1 MINLDNVCNE
11 NKSILDTYKLKNSR
25 KIKNKIFVPYNSDLK
40 NDNVKDVNNS
50 SQYISEED
58 TSLSV
63 FVDKMFAKHN
73 EIDIDIQAFLQG
85 EYDEFMGI
93 NNKKENSPKTV
104 LPIQDNV
111 KTEFNNKKE
120 DSPKTVLPIQDNI
133 KTEFN
138 NKKEDSPK
146 TVLPIQNN
154 VKIGLDNKKDV
165 KDSYDLTDFLKSY
178 NTLSSE
184 ETNNLN
190 EELISILEE
199 TYSYLFD
206 TLETFS
212 AVYEDYLNVF
222 ENIEQIKIFTP
233 IKNPSKINVRNFL
246 LKYRKAE
253 KLPIKLNMIGLA
265 IGDYNLHLIVDKYK
279 NSTAF
284 VNKPKNEF
292 LNNLKKIYNGTEYD
306 VAYLKEF
313 LEVVKGDLSGQY
325 VFEELEEKK
334 QSTVDE
340 SSNDKKVII
349 KKKNLFS
356 SLNNKK

>member
-93 NNKKENSPKTV
+93 NNKKEN
-104 LPIQDNV
+104 
-111 KTEFNNKKE
+111 
-120 DSPKTVLPIQDNI
+120 SPKTVLPIQDNI